1 MWLLRGQ
8 RVIQVS
14 FRHDEVTLSS
24 NEMVLFLFV
33 AFAFSHSYYI
43 RELCVGSA
51 CILEEILE
59 TNNVIKNLSVEKN
72 CSSFFPSLELVI
84 IAFVAMIAVELSKH
98 LSKKGEEKIDKRKTT
113 RTGRWRQWGKLLRF
127 LTKKMLLLEEYLK
140 NRDYH
145 KNNALVTNNPL
156 PQKWK
161 ILSHKEILSL
171 KRCAIDNNLHT
182 NLFQIFLSS

>member
-98 LSKKGEEKIDKRKTT
+98 LSKKRRREN
-113 RTGRWRQWGKLLRF
+113 RQK
-127 LTKKMLLLEEYLK
+127 E
-140 NRDYH
+140 NH
-145 KNNALVTNNPL
+145 KNGSLTTMRKIATIFNQENAFVRGIFE
-156 PQKWK
+156 KSW
-161 ILSHKEILSL
+161 LS
-171 KRCAIDNNLHT
+171 
-182 NLFQIFLSS
+182 